1 MAENF
6 TKGVDGK
13 IYLAGSLQARINS
26 WTMTMDAPVTDVTD
40 FRSSGQENEYAGLA
54 NFAGTINGQTLRSD
68 SNTTQQSQTLLEMFA
83 STGTL
88 AAVQIKLMESTKSM
102 WWGNVKFT
110 NFSKDAPSQ
119 GHQTFSGN
127 WVQSTGRLK
136 YATSTST

>member
-1 MAENF
+1 MAEVF

-13 IYLAGSLQARINS
+13 IYLAGKIQARINN

-40 FRSSGQENEYAGLA
+40 FRSSGQENEYTGLA
-54 NFAGTINGQTLRSD
+54 NFAGTVNGQTLRTD
-68 SNTTQQSQTLLEMFA
+68 SVTTQQTQTIMEMFA

-88 AAVQIKLMESTKSM
+88 AHVQLKLIESTKAM

-119 GHQTFSGN
+119 DFQTFSAN
-127 WVQSTGRLK
+127 WVQSTGRMK
-136 YATSTST
+136 YDTSTST

>member
-6 TKGVDGK
+6 TRGVDGR
-13 IYLAGSLQARINS
+13 IYLAGKLQARITS
-26 WTMTMDAPVTDVTD
+26 WNMTMDAPVTDVTD
-40 FRSSGQENEYAGLA
+40 FRSSGQENEYTGLA
-54 NFAGTINGQTLRSD
+54 NFAGSLNGQTLRSD
-68 SNTTQQSQTLLEMFA
+68 SNTTQQSQVLMEMFA

-88 AAVQIKLMESTKSM
+88 AHVQVKLMESTKAM

-119 GHQTFSGN
+119 DFQTFSAN

-136 YATSTST
+136 FATSTST